1 MEQKIKAIFFDF
13 DGVIVDS
20 LQLWNLMFEEVGK
33 TYKLNAT
40 CLLENDGL
48 NFTTNEAIQ
57 LMLENQQ
64 RFTTDLY
71 EEIIDWTELFYVE
84 HFHHY
89 IKLND
94 YVIEMLGNLKSNH
107 IQILLVSN
115 SSRKQINHAFK
126 VLKLHPYFDHT
137 ITADDVL
144 KGKPDAEPYLKALL
158 LSQKQKEEIIVIED
172 SLTGIDAA
180 KNAGLTYKIYKHPD
194 YIQHPNYL
202 SDFREIIKM
211 IQ

>member
-20 LQLWNLMFEEVGK
+20 LQLWNLMFEEVVK

-64 RFTTDLY
+64 RFTADLY
-71 EEIIDWTELFYVE
+71 EEILDWTEKFYIE
-84 HFHHY
+84 HFHQY

-115 SSRKQINHAFK
+115 SSRKQIEYAFK
-126 VLKLHPYFDHT
+126 ELNLHSYFDHT
-137 ITADDVL
+137 ISADDVL
-144 KGKPDAEPYLKALL
+144 KGKPNAEPYLKAL
-158 LSQKQKEEIIVIED
+158 SVSKKQKKEVLVIED

-180 KNAGLTYKIYKHPD
+180 KNAGLVYKIYKHPD

-202 SDFREIIKM
+202 NDFREIVKI

>member
-1 MEQKIKAIFFDF
+1 MAQKIKAIFFDF

-20 LQLWNLMFEEVGK
+20 LQLWNLMFEEVVK
-33 TYKLNAT
+33 TYKLDAT

-64 RFTTDLY
+64 RFTADLY
-71 EEIIDWTELFYVE
+71 EEILDWTEKFYVE
-84 HFHHY
+84 HFHHC

-94 YVIEMLGNLKSNH
+94 HVIEMLENLKSNQ

-115 SSRKQINHAFK
+115 SSRKQIDYAFK
-126 VLKLHPYFDHT
+126 ELKLHPYFDHT
-137 ITADDVL
+137 ISADDVL
-144 KGKPDAEPYLKALL
+144 KGKPNAEPYLKALS
-158 LSQKQKEEIIVIED
+158 LSKKQKEEVVIIED
-172 SLTGIDAA
+172 SLTGVAAA
-180 KNAGLTYKIYKHPD
+180 KNAGLAYKIYKHPH
-194 YIQHPNYL
+194 YIHIPNYL
-202 SDFREIIKM
+202 SDFREILKM